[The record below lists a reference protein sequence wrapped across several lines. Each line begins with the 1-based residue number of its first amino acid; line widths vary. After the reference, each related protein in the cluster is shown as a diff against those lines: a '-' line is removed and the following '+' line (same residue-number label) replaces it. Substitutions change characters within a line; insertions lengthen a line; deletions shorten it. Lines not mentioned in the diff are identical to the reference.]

1 MSSNESERLVD
12 DYLKR
17 LRKASRHLPR
27 ADRAEL
33 IAQIEEHL
41 ADALPAEATPTV
53 TRAILAQLG
62 DPEGL
67 VSEQRTGLAPAL
79 RHAGFGEW
87 LIIALLLF
95 GGFIVFFGWFVG
107 VWLLWWSHAWMTSEK
122 LVGTLALPGGLV
134 VAAALVQRL
143 IGSSGNSIGIGILTV
158 CAILATV
165 LPFLTAAFLARRAQP
180 TLP

>member
-1 MSSNESERLVD
+1 MSPNESERLVD

-27 ADRAEL
+27 EERAEL

-62 DPEGL
+62 DPEVL
-67 VSEQRTGLAPAL
+67 VSEQRADLAPPL
-79 RHAGFGEW
+79 RHAGWREW
-87 LIIALLLF
+87 LIISLLLF
-95 GGFIVFFGWFVG
+95 GGFIAFIGWFVG
-107 VWLLWWSHAWMTSEK
+107 VWLLWWSHAWTASEK
-122 LVGTLALPGGLV
+122 LVGTFAVPGGLV
-134 VAAALVQRL
+134 LAAALAQRL
-143 IGSSGNSIGIGILTV
+143 IAPSGNSTGLGILTV